1 MIVISDTT
9 PIISLLKTGHLGL
22 LNQLYQ
28 QVCVP
33 QAVWRE
39 LTGNPAYLEEAKI
52 IETANFLSV
61 VNIENTK
68 SVNILRSVTGLDA
81 GESEALILFDEQN
94 ANLLLMDER
103 KGRSVAKQL
112 HIKHIG
118 TAGILMQAYDMK
130 LMQQSEIEKIAG
142 AFSFSSSKER
152 YLIYSLITNYRDG
165 CRFAG
170 CYVERRTY

>member
-1 MIVISDTT
+1 MIVISDTP

-118 TAGILMQAYDMK
+118 TAGILMLAYDRNLISAAEVKVCIDTM
-130 LMQQSEIEKIAG
+130 LMSGIRESTK
-142 AFSFSSSKER
+142 
-152 YLIYSLITNYRDG
+152 NYAIQLWSTLD
-165 CRFAG
+165 
-170 CYVERRTY
+170 